1 MKGRWSDDNDMK
13 RDGNCNNKEDNC
25 KYIDF
30 SSLCVVK
37 CKLPTGKG
45 FEIYMSDIC
54 YRIKKGPH
62 NT

>member
-1 MKGRWSDDNDMK
+1 MKGRWSDDNDIK

-37 CKLPTGKG
+37 W
-45 FEIYMSDIC
+45 
-54 YRIKKGPH
+54 
-62 NT
+62 